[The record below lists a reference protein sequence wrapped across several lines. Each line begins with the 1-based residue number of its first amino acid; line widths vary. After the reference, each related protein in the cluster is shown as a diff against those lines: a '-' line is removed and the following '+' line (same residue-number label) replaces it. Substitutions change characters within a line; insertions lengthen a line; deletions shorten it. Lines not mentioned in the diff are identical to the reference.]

1 MTFIDDDSRP
11 NVSWVRLG
19 NELVDHSSQ
28 PATAAAVTVAHIGL
42 EFDCLG
48 VKSPLCIYK
57 QREGGR
63 C

>member
-1 MTFIDDDSRP
+1 M
-11 NVSWVRLG
+11 SWWTTVASLLLQR
-19 NELVDHSSQ
+19 V
-28 PATAAAVTVAHIGL
+28 TVVAVTVAHIGL

>member
-1 MTFIDDDSRP
+1 
-11 NVSWVRLG
+11 V
-19 NELVDHSSQ
+19 
-28 PATAAAVTVAHIGL
+28 AATVAHIGL